1 MYRINN
7 LHICKFFHDPAYS
20 PEHITHG
27 FSQILPSVC
36 GHSNQSA
43 AFCPFCF
50 RMIKI
55 TSHRIVQSI
64 NSCISCDK
72 DPLWILTLFQQCIR
86 CFLSGRKMQAGSK
99 SNGLPVKFFR
109 IGRFHII
116 STKSR
121 FHMSYR
127 DLLVKCSQ
135 RCGKCSRCI
144 SMDQHNIRFLLS
156 QDLPHSCKNSRCHIR
171 KILPFF
177 HDRHIII
184 RDHFKNIENLL
195 QHFPVLSCDT
205 HQRFQFFTFFQFQNK
220 RAHFNCFRSC
230 SKNHQ
235 YFFHFQFPPSS
246 LSRYASLSR
255 IVSVS
260 CFIASS

>member
-1 MYRINN
+1 
-7 LHICKFFHDPAYS
+7 
-20 PEHITHG
+20 
-27 FSQILPSVC
+27 
-36 GHSNQSA
+36 
-43 AFCPFCF
+43 
-50 RMIKI
+50 
-55 TSHRIVQSI
+55 
-64 NSCISCDK
+64 
-72 DPLWILTLFQQCIR
+72 
-86 CFLSGRKMQAGSK
+86 MQAGSK

-127 DLLVKCSQ
+127 NLLVKCSQ
-135 RCGKCSRCI
+135 RCGKCGRRI
-144 SMDQHNIRFLLS
+144 SMNQHNIRFFFS
-156 QDLPHSCKNSRCHIR
+156 QDFPHSCKDGRCHIC

-177 HDRHIII
+177 HDCHIII
-184 RDHFKNIENLL
+184 RNYFKNIQNLL

-205 HQRFQFFTFFQFQNK
+205 HQSFQFFTFLQFKNK
-220 RAHFNCFRSC
+220 RAHFNCFWSC

-235 YFFHFQFPPSS
+235 YFFHSQFPPSS

-260 CFIASS
+260 CFIAAS